1 MTITKTYIDP
11 FRAITRLHSQ
21 CLFGLL
27 LANIPI
33 QHTCIRRPFLNFT
46 PCRLK
51 DTVKSSSL

>member
-11 FRAITRLHSQ
+11 FRAITRLHSL

-33 QHTCIRRPFLNFT
+33 QHIRRPFLNFT